1 MSFPAFF
8 GQGMRVALSARTNIG
23 QSVMVMAKL
32 GTTHHFDVTKMGSG
46 LQTVEGKNIT
56 DLEVQIRV
64 KL

>member
-1 MSFPAFF
+1 
-8 GQGMRVALSARTNIG
+8 MRVALSTRTNIG